1 MICTYQHKRIPGVRI
16 VFQVRNDRYEKM
28 VALRRRRAEKLG
40 YAAAEFE
47 EVRLSSKG
55 RGT

>member
-1 MICTYQHKRIPGVRI
+1 MICTYQHKRIPGMLI

-28 VALRRRRAEKLG
+28 VALRRRAEKLG